1 MPTHLTLSL
10 ESLRFLDARS
20 TVAPTI
26 DIPLISTSMS
36 PAWILRE
43 MGEEVGGRGEGGR
56 EQEGRRGE
64 IGRVGGGIR
73 KVGEGGEGQSFLK
86 ALENESDVPVYSLT
100 SHLYQ

>member
-43 MGEEVGGRGEGGR
+43 IGEEVGGGREGGSRRGVRREREGGR
-56 EQEGRRGE
+56 EQEGR
-64 IGRVGGGIR
+64 GGGR
-73 KVGEGGEGQSFLK
+73 GAKFLK

>member
-43 MGEEVGGRGEGGR
+43 IGEEVVVGGGREGAGGELRREREGGR
-56 EQEGRRGE
+56 EQEGR
-64 IGRVGGGIR
+64 GGGR
-73 KVGEGGEGQSFLK
+73 GAKFLK
-86 ALENESDVPVYSLT
+86 ALENDSDVPVYSLT